1 VEDEGHSAEWPWIA
15 AAASPMAIT
24 GTQER
29 VDVAEMLTIGWIAS
43 PDQAARSQTVKR
55 LQRLSERILERRGG
69 RPLPDSAC
77 FIRAERDRMAD
88 RGGP

>member
-1 VEDEGHSAEWPWIA
+1 MEDEGHSAEWPWIA